1 MRTVTDME
9 TPPGAELADDVD
21 PRCLDTSPDEAVNVL
36 LVHLLADQQR
46 FLQRA
51 VHLHVAAGHVT
62 HRHVTAL
69 VDPDADVGCAA
80 ETALATVSLALT
92 QVIHGG
98 QERFPAT
105 LHLTLHVVR
114 VQHTAV

>member
-1 MRTVTDME
+1 MTDMQ

-21 PRCLDTSPDEAVNVL
+21 PRCLDASPDETVNVL
-36 LVHLLADQQR
+36 LVHLLAGQQR

-51 VHLHVAAGHVT
+51 VHLHVATGHVT
-62 HRHVTAL
+62 HGHVTAL

-80 ETALATVSLALT
+80 ETALATVSLAVT
-92 QVIHGG
+92 QIVHGG
-98 QERFPAT
+98 QERLPAT

-114 VQHTAV
+114 EQHRAV